1 MPARPAP
8 RPPRLHVVTGKGGTG
23 KTTVAAAL
31 ALTLAKG
38 GARVLVVEVEGRGGL
53 AAAFGLT
60 EAKGEQLAVSTE
72 GGGEVYVLDVD
83 PRAALLQYLRLKVPV
98 PAAAGVLS
106 AVGAVDFAT
115 TVAPGVRDVI
125 ALGKV
130 YEAARRERTSRPG
143 PRYDAV
149 VLDAPP
155 TGRVGRFLAAPR
167 QVAEM
172 AQAGPIGSQA
182 LRIEDW
188 LRESTVIHL
197 VALLEELPVE
207 ETCEAVAE
215 LAEDGW
221 SVSDVVVNDDEPAA
235 LAAGVVATLAGP
247 DAAADL
253 AAELS
258 ACGLDVTPTTA
269 RTLVDHLRQRTAR
282 DEERHALRDRLATT
296 GLPLAPLRPGH
307 GPEGRPDLDALAAQL
322 SQVGVLP

>member
-8 RPPRLHVVTGKGGTG
+8 SPRLHVVTGKGGTG

-31 ALTLAKG
+31 GLSLAKG

-60 EAKGEQLAVSTE
+60 EAKGEQLAASTE
-72 GGGEVYVLDVD
+72 GGGEVHVLDVD

-130 YEAARRERTSRPG
+130 YEAARRDRTSRPG
-143 PRYDAV
+143 QRYDTV

-172 AQAGPIGSQA
+172 AQAGPIRAQA

-188 LRESTVIHL
+188 LRESTAIHL

-207 ETCEAVAE
+207 ETCEAVSE
-215 LAEDGW
+215 LRSDGW
-221 SVSDVVVNDDEPAA
+221 PVTDIVVNHDGSAGLDDRVVAALEDPDAPATLLTALSDV
-235 LAAGVVATLAGP
+235 
-247 DAAADL
+247 
-253 AAELS
+253 
-258 ACGLDVTPTTA
+258 GLDVTPTTA
-269 RTLVDHLRQRTAR
+269 STLVDHLRQRAAR

-296 GLPLAPLRPGH
+296 GVPIVPLRPEH
-307 GPEGRPDLDALAAQL
+307 GPDVRPALDTLAGELQ
-322 SQVGVLP
+322 QVGGSA